1 MKAGD
6 KVKQKGVPGTKVYR
20 ICSMDAN
27 TTMLGKWSRCVIY
40 YAIERTSTLFVMG
53 YDEFIEKFERV

>member
-6 KVKQKGVPGTKVYR
+6 KVRQKGVSDTKVYR

-40 YAIERTSTLFVMG
+40 AIDRTSKFFVMR

>member
-6 KVKQKGVPGTKVYR
+6 KVKQKGVSDTKVYR
-20 ICSMDAN
+20 ICTMDAN

-40 YAIERTSTLFVMG
+40 AIDRTSKFFVMG

>member
-6 KVKQKGVPGTKVYR
+6 KVRQKGVSDSKVYR

-27 TTMLGKWSRCVIY
+27 SKITGKWERCVIY
-40 YAIERTSTLFVMG
+40 VVDGTTKFFVRE
-53 YDEFIEKFERV
+53 YNDFIEKFERV

>member
-6 KVKQKGVPGTKVYR
+6 KVKQKGVSDTKVYR

-40 YAIERTSTLFVMG
+40 AIDRTSKFFVMG